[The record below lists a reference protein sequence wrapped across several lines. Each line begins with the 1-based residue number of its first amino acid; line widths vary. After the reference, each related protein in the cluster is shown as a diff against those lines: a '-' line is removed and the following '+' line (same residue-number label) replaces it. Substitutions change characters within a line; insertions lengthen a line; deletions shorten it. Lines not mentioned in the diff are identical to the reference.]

1 MKILHTADWHIG
13 KVLYKHPLYEEM
25 DRFFEFLLET
35 IKKEKI
41 DLLLVS
47 GDIFDSSNPSIRDK
61 KIYFDTIIKLY
72 QAKIRVIITGGNHDS
87 IGELNAPKQV
97 LSAINTTVVGGAP
110 ENIEDQIIEI
120 FDENNE
126 KALVVLAVPFLRDR
140 DLRKDQVD
148 KTYADRAA
156 AIKAGIKDHYQ
167 KLADICEEKHNTH
180 PVIAMGHL
188 FAEGSSTSE
197 SERDI
202 HIGNQ
207 AAVKSTVFPSTF
219 DYVALG
225 HIHRPQL
232 VSKQEHIR
240 YSGSPIALSFSEKG
254 DKKSMEII
262 DITDSKI
269 QSIKQIAIPKYRSLI
284 SISGKLKEVEEK
296 LKKFK
301 SVDPLPAFLELKIK
315 EETFS
320 ALTIAKVEELVSSY
334 QDHEFLKILKHQTN
348 FEKGQQDT
356 AALFQTGL
364 NIEDISPKQ
373 VFKKRLEAEELE
385 EEKQTMLLD
394 AFQELLEEID

>member
-13 KVLYKHPLYEEM
+13 KMLHKYPLYEEM
-25 DRFFEFLLET
+25 ELYIAFLLET

-61 KIYFDTIIKLY
+61 QMYFNTIIKLY
-72 QAKIRVIITGGNHDS
+72 EADIRVIITGGNHDS
-87 IGELNAPKQV
+87 IGELNAPKEV

-110 ENIEDQIIEI
+110 DNIEDQIIEI
-120 FDENNE
+120 TNE
-126 KALVVLAVPFLRDR
+126 KNELEVVILAVPFLRDR
-140 DLRKDQVD
+140 DLRKDQVG
-148 KTYADRAA
+148 KTYEDRTA

-167 KLADICEEKHNTH
+167 KLADICQEKY
-180 PVIAMGHL
+180 PKQAVVAMGHL

-202 HIGNQ
+202 HVGNQ
-207 AAVKSTVFPSTF
+207 AAVKSTIFPVEF

-232 VSKQEHIR
+232 VSKKEHIR

-254 DKKSMEII
+254 DDKSMEII
-262 DITDSKI
+262 EIEQHKI
-269 QSIKQIAIPKYRSLI
+269 KAINSIAIPKYRSLV
-284 SISGKLKEVEEK
+284 SISGSMDEVENK
-296 LKKFK
+296 LRKYT
-301 SVDPLPAFLELKIK
+301 SEDPLPSFIELKIK

-320 ALTIAKVEELVSSY
+320 ALTISKVEELVSSY
-334 QDHEFLKILKHQTN
+334 QDHDVFKILKHQSS

-356 AALFQTGL
+356 ASLFQAGL
-364 NIEDISPKQ
+364 SIENISPKE
-373 VFKKRLEAEELE
+373 VFKKRLEAEELDT
-385 EEKQTMLLD
+385 EKQNILLD
-394 AFQELLEEID
+394 AFQELLEETE

>member
-13 KVLYKHPLYEEM
+13 KILHKHPLYEEM
-25 DRFFEFLLET
+25 DRYFEFLLET

-47 GDIFDSSNPSIRDK
+47 GDIFDSSNPGIRDK
-61 KIYFDTIIKLY
+61 KLYFDTIIKLY
-72 QAKIRVIITGGNHDS
+72 QANIRVVITGGNHDS

-120 FDENNE
+120 TNDKNDI
-126 KALVVLAVPFLRDR
+126 AVVVLAVPFLRDR
-140 DLRKDQVD
+140 DLRRDQLD
-148 KTYADRAA
+148 KTYEDRTA
-156 AIKAGIKDHYQ
+156 AIKAGIKDHYHN
-167 KLADICEEKHNTH
+167 LADICEKKYKAY

-188 FAEGSSTSE
+188 FAEGASTSE

-202 HIGNQ
+202 HVGNQ
-207 AAVKSTVFPSTF
+207 AAVKSTIFPPTF

-232 VSKQEHIR
+232 VAKQEHIR

-262 DITDSKI
+262 EIKDAKVK
-269 QSIKQIAIPKYRSLI
+269 SIKQIDIPKYRSLI
-284 SISGKLKEVEEK
+284 SISGSLDVVEEK
-296 LKKFK
+296 LRKF
-301 SVDPLPAFLELKIK
+301 STEDPLPTFLELKIK

-334 QDHEFLKILKHQTN
+334 QEKESLKILKHQTN

-356 AALFQTGL
+356 ASLFQTGL
-364 NIEDISPKQ
+364 SIEDISPKE
-373 VFKKRLEAEELE
+373 VFKKRLEAEKLE
-385 EEKQTMLLD
+385 KEKQTMLLD
-394 AFQELLEEID
+394 AFQELLEETE